1 MMNQRRSYNFSKKS
15 YTFGFRELL
24 LRMMVINLEDGFV
37 HPGLPVIGW
46 MMMVCRLT
54 NPNAKAY

>member
-15 YTFGFRELL
+15 YTFGFREFL

-37 HPGLPVIGW
+37 HPGFPVIGW
-46 MMMVCRLT
+46 MMMVCL
-54 NPNAKAY
+54 